1 MIGFLQNTSS
11 ISLAKKA
18 NFHIT
23 KTSHLIPS
31 KLVSRLEDRK
41 KIEMY
46 QLFESDVPFSKTYKS
61 IWLCLFRL
69 SKLLSR
75 LCCLWRYYLPWRIWR
90 ESYLYF
96 KIKRN
101 NYWKSVQADRRE
113 PHFPLRGIRLLKHDA
128 LEGYNPYV
136 R

>member
-1 MIGFLQNTSS
+1 MLLYVFENVWPKKL
-11 ISLAKKA
+11 ISRKL
-18 NFHIT
+18 
-23 KTSHLIPS
+23 
-31 KLVSRLEDRK
+31 KLVTLLLVNWLVDWKTEK
-41 KIEMY
+41 MY
-46 QLFESDVPFSKTYKS
+46 QLIYPGIHLEFFESDVPFSKTYKS

-113 PHFPLRGIRLLKHDA
+113 PHFSAERYSALKTWCTK
-128 LEGYNPYV
+128 
-136 R
+136 RI